1 MIVRDAKRLIVSW
14 DLASVRFCWLR
25 RESELKRFYGQ
36 EMDLE
41 TENKILLTIINF
53 LKRFNYED

>member
-1 MIVRDAKRLIVSW
+1 MDVSDMNFYARLDAMRQI
-14 DLASVRFCWLR
+14 DH
-25 RESELKRFYGQ
+25 LKP

-41 TENKILLTIINF
+41 TENKILLTIINY

>member
-1 MIVRDAKRLIVSW
+1 MAEIQQGIARQSHLSTTEKPRQNHL
-14 DLASVRFCWLR
+14 
-25 RESELKRFYGQ
+25 YGL